1 MKSGSGRDALAD
13 TVGVAVLFVMCMTAG
28 PGWAQDGLSIS
39 GAGRP
44 TVTIPRV
51 EAAVTVD
58 GVLDE
63 PPWDQA
69 VHLGGFSQYQ
79 PVDGRPAEERTEVL
93 VWYSPEALYFGILAS
108 DRDPSAIRAT
118 VADRDDIDRDDFVTI
133 YLDTFNDRRRA
144 FFFAVNPLG
153 AQQDGVQ
160 SEGTPTPG
168 QMVATNVDKNPDF
181 TFDSTG
187 RLTDFG
193 YCVEI
198 RIPFKSL
205 RYSGTGPLTWGLNIK
220 RTVQRTGHEDT
231 WTDVRRGSA
240 SFLGQAGA
248 ITGLHDLRRGL
259 VTEVQPVVTSSAKG
273 LRLSPSRF
281 RRDSVDLDP
290 GLNVRLGFTNVAI
303 DGTINPDF
311 SQVESDAGLVTVN
324 ERFALF
330 FPEKRPFFLEGIDL
344 FSTPNQ
350 LVYTRRIAQ
359 PIAGGKVTGKLGP
372 LGLAYLTAVDETA
385 AGNAV
390 FNVARLR
397 RDFGANSLVGVTYT
411 DRTTTADSNRV
422 LAADTRIVFGRLYYV
437 QGQVGR
443 SWTAERGRTSESP
456 IWNAVFDR
464 TGRRWGFNYRVLGIG
479 ETFTAQSGFVPRN
492 NIVDAFAFNR
502 FTFYG
507 ERGSAIESFTVAF
520 RPGRIWAYADFL
532 RAAPIEGD
540 ETAQVFLRMR
550 GGWQATAQLRRAFV
564 RFDPAQYRSHTID
577 GTSGVPRPFNPP
589 TGVSGMMGTTVT
601 ASTPIF
607 QIFNGRIEVQQAEVA
622 IFPEAAEGRETRVV
636 ATMNARPTSS
646 IRIELG
652 QTYSRITR
660 ARDASE
666 FARTIIPRLR
676 VDVQPRRSFFVR
688 TIAEYR
694 AQRQSPVVD
703 ARTGA
708 PLFVDGIRSKPD
720 VNGLRVD
727 WLFSY
732 EPTPGTVVFVG
743 YGASLET
750 SRALSLSGLER
761 TDDQFF
767 VKLAYLFRR

>member
-1 MKSGSGRDALAD
+1 
-13 TVGVAVLFVMCMTAG
+13 VIAG
-28 PGWAQDGLSIS
+28 T
-39 GAGRP
+39 GRP

-51 EAAVTVD
+51 EAAVIVD

-69 VHLGGFSQYQ
+69 VRLGGFSQYQ
-79 PVDGRPAEERTEVL
+79 PVDGQPAEERTEVL
-93 VWYSPEALYFGILAS
+93 VWYSPEALYFGILAY

-118 VADRDDIDRDDFVTI
+118 VADRDDIDRDDSVTL

-153 AQQDGVQ
+153 VQQDGVQ
-160 SEGTPTPG
+160 TEGTPTPG
-168 QMVATNVDKNPDF
+168 QMVSTNIDKNPDF
-181 TFDSTG
+181 TFDSKG

-205 RYSGTGPLTWGLNIK
+205 RYSGTSPLTWGLNIK

-231 WTDVRRGSA
+231 WTDVRRASA

-248 ITGLHDLRRGL
+248 ITGLRDLRRGL

-273 LRLSPSRF
+273 LRLSPSRAF
-281 RRDSVDLDP
+281 RRGSVDLHP
-290 GLNVRLGFTNVAI
+290 GLNVRLGFTSVSI

-311 SQVESDAGLVTVN
+311 GQVESDAGLVTVN

-359 PIAGGKVTGKLGP
+359 PIVGGKFTGKLGP

-385 AGNAV
+385 SGNAV
-390 FNVARLR
+390 FNIARLR
-397 RDFGANSLVGVTYT
+397 RDVGANSLVGVTYT
-411 DRTTTADSNRV
+411 DRTGQVDTNRVVAADS
-422 LAADTRIVFGRLYYV
+422 RIVFGRLYYV
-437 QGQVGR
+437 QGQVGG
-443 SWTAERGRTSESP
+443 SWTARGGPTSGSP
-456 IWNAVFDR
+456 IWNAIFDR
-464 TGRRWGFNYRVLGIG
+464 TGRRWGFNYRVLGVG

-492 NIVDAFAFNR
+492 NIVDAHAFNR
-502 FTFYG
+502 LSFYG
-507 ERGSAIESFTVAF
+507 DRGAAVENLTISF
-520 RPGRIWAYADFL
+520 RPTRIWAYAAFL
-532 RAAPIEGD
+532 RRPPVEGD
-540 ETAQVFLRMR
+540 EMVQLNLRMR
-550 GGWQATAQLRRAFV
+550 GGWQATAQMRRAFV
-564 RFDPAQYRSHTID
+564 NFDPALYRSYTLED
-577 GTSGVPRPFNPP
+577 TSGAPLRFNPP
-589 TGVSGMMGTTVT
+589 TGVSGMMGATVT

-607 QIFNGRIEVQQAEVA
+607 QIFNGKIEVQQAEVA
-622 IFPEAAEGRETRVV
+622 IFTEAAEGHETRVV

-652 QTYSRITR
+652 ETYSRITR
-660 ARDASE
+660 AHDAGE

-676 VDVQPRRSFFVR
+676 VDVQPRRSLFVR
-688 TIAEYR
+688 AIAEYR
-694 AQRQSPVVD
+694 AQRQSPLVD

-708 PLFVDGIRSKPD
+708 PLLVDGVLFRPD

-750 SRALSLSGLER
+750 PRTLSLRGLER
-761 TDDQFF
+761 MDDQFF

>member
-1 MKSGSGRDALAD
+1 VS
-13 TVGVAVLFVMCMTAG
+13 VAVLLVLCMTAG
-28 PGWAQDGLSIS
+28 PGWAQERRSIP
-39 GAGRP
+39 GTGRP

-69 VHLGGFSQYQ
+69 VRLGGFSQYQ
-79 PVDGRPAEERTEVL
+79 PVDGQPAEERTEVL
-93 VWYSPEALYFGILAS
+93 VWYSPEALHFGIVAY

-118 VADRDDIDRDDFVTI
+118 VADRDDIDRDDSVTL

-168 QMVATNVDKNPDF
+168 QMVATSVDKNPDF
-181 TFDSTG
+181 TFDSKG
-187 RLTDFG
+187 RLADFG
-193 YCVEI
+193 YSVEI

-248 ITGLHDLRRGL
+248 ITGLRDLRRGL

-273 LRLSPSRF
+273 LRLSPSRAF
-281 RRDSVDLDP
+281 RRGSADFDP
-290 GLNVRLGFTNVAI
+290 GLNVRLGFTNVSL

-359 PIAGGKVTGKLGP
+359 PIAGGKVTGKPGRI
-372 LGLAYLTAVDETA
+372 GLAYLTAVDETA
-385 AGNAV
+385 TGNVV
-390 FNVARLR
+390 FNIARLR
-397 RDFGANSLVGVTYT
+397 HDFGANSLVGVTYT
-411 DRTTTADSNRV
+411 DRTGKTDSNRV
-422 LAADTRIVFGRLYYV
+422 LAADSRIVFGRLYYV
-437 QGQVGR
+437 QGQVGG
-443 SWTAERGRTSESP
+443 SWTAGGGPTSRSP
-456 IWNAVFDR
+456 IWNAIFDR
-464 TGRRWGFNYRVLGIG
+464 TGRRWGFNYRVLAVG

-492 NIVDAFAFNR
+492 NIVDAHAFNR
-502 FTFYG
+502 LSFYG
-507 ERGSAIESFTVAF
+507 ERGSTIESVTVAF
-520 RPGRIWAYADFL
+520 GPARIWAYGDFL
-532 RAAPIEGD
+532 RRPPIEGD
-540 ETAQVFLRMR
+540 ETVQVFLRMR
-550 GGWQATAQLRRAFV
+550 GGWQATAQMRRGFV
-564 RFDPAQYRSHTID
+564 HFDPALYRSHTIE
-577 GTSGVPRPFNPP
+577 GTSGAPLPFNPP
-589 TGVSGMMGTTVT
+589 TGVSGMMGATVT

-607 QIFNGRIEVQQAEVA
+607 QIFNGKIEVQQAEVA
-622 IFPEAAEGRETRVV
+622 IFPEAAEGHETRVV

-660 ARDASE
+660 AHDASE

-676 VDVQPRRSFFVR
+676 VDVQPRRSLFVR

-694 AQRQSPVVD
+694 AQRQSPLVD
-703 ARTGA
+703 PRMGA
-708 PLFVDGIRSKPD
+708 PLFVNGVRLGPEM
-720 VNGLRVD
+720 NGLRVD

-732 EPTPGTVVFVG
+732 EPTPGTAVFFG

-750 SRALSLSGLER
+750 PRTLSLRGLER